1 MLVNNMNAIK
11 KIYQYAEP
19 NLTLVGWMGLIG
31 FPVYY
36 YVWAYL
42 FPQPYESLGLRSFCS
57 FLFAGIAFRH
67 SLPKVLHRYLPV
79 YYLFSIGF
87 CLPFF
92 FFYMMLM
99 NGWST
104 EWAMSFMASI
114 FLHILLVHETKV
126 MLMQALVA
134 SLAAYI
140 IAYSVMDTEPSQLIS
155 LTYIPI
161 FIFTYVFGNLFY
173 FRNQISHES
182 KVSIAKSFGAGIA
195 HEMRNPLS
203 ALKSSI
209 DVFRSILPSTNS
221 KNDNYTL
228 TAQEL
233 AQLQEV
239 LNHADEVIHSGNET
253 IDLLLTSID
262 QNRVSTSTFKKHSA
276 AAIVNNAIRSFSYPK
291 MLDKSRVFA
300 TIEDEFDFLGSD
312 TLLKFALY
320 NLLKNAFYYQNS
332 ESFRIDIDVKRQA
345 GKNLII
351 VRDNGVGIAPE
362 QLDEIFKDFYTFGK
376 NNSYG
381 LGLPFC
387 RKVMRSFGGSIH
399 CRSVLGEWTEFI
411 LTFPDYDS
419 ERVKQIKLDL
429 MKSKSVLYI
438 GEEDIIYHHLNEL
451 AFYQGFTMY
460 SVNVEEAIH
469 REEFEF
475 EFDIILVS
483 LNKLSSQWDKLSLL
497 ENKLHFTEAK
507 IGYLY
512 DKNHHYPVNISRYLT
527 VYPIEM
533 HQLLLEHSLIMDQL
547 FFEIEESSVN
557 RNQIKTPEVCYQ
569 RRILL
574 VDDNESL
581 RIFSALLLEKQG
593 YEVFQANNGK
603 QALEILSTESVD
615 LIIMDLD
622 MPVMNGFDTTKAI
635 RHLDADYHHVPII
648 GYTGDDRSETIS
660 EIYKIGMN
668 DYIVKPADKEILLQ
682 KIANWL

>member
-1 MLVNNMNAIK
+1 MDAIK

-42 FPQPYESLGLRSFCS
+42 FPQPYESLELRGFCS

-67 SLPKVLHRYLPV
+67 FLPKVFHRYLPY

-99 NGWST
+99 NSWST

-126 MLMQALVA
+126 MLIQALIA
-134 SLAAYI
+134 SLMAYFT
-140 IAYSVMDTEPSQLIS
+140 AYYVMKAEPSQLIS
-155 LTYIPI
+155 LTYVPI

-195 HEMRNPLS
+195 HEIRNPLS
-203 ALKSSI
+203 ALKSSV
-209 DVFRSILPSTNS
+209 DVLRALLPAAESTS
-221 KNDNYTL
+221 VSYTF

-233 AQLQEV
+233 AQIQEV
-239 LNHADEVIHSGNET
+239 LNNADEVIHSGNET

-276 AAIVNNAIRSFSYPK
+276 KAIVNNAIRSFSYPK
-291 MLDKSRVFA
+291 ALDKSMVTV
-300 TIEDEFDFLGSD
+300 TIEHEFDFLGSD

-332 ESFRIDIDVKRQA
+332 DHFQIDIKLKRQFD
-345 GKNLII
+345 NNII
-351 VRDNGVGIAPE
+351 VVRDNGVGIAPD
-362 QLDEIFKDFYTFGK
+362 QLDEVFKDFYTFGK

-399 CRSVLGEWTEFI
+399 CRSVFGEWTEFI
-411 LTFPDYDS
+411 LTFPDYFS
-419 ERVKQIKLDL
+419 ERVKHIKLDL

-438 GEEDIIYHHLNEL
+438 GEQEIIYHHLNEQ
-451 AFYQGFTMY
+451 AFYQGFSMN
-460 SVNVEEAIH
+460 SVSLEQAIQ

-475 EFDIILVS
+475 EFDVILIN
-483 LNKLSSQWDKLSLL
+483 LDKLSSQWGRLSVL
-497 ENKLHFTEAK
+497 EDKLHFTEAK

-527 VYPIEM
+527 IYPIEM
-533 HQLLLEHSLIMDQL
+533 HQLLLDSSLMMEQL
-547 FFEIEESSVN
+547 FFEMEENSAN
-557 RNQIKTPEVCYQ
+557 RNQIKSAEVCYQ

-581 RIFSALLLEKQG
+581 RLFSALLLEKQG

-603 QALEILSTESVD
+603 QALEILSNESVD

-635 RHLDADYHHVPII
+635 RNLDTSYHHIPII
-648 GYTGDDRSETIS
+648 GYTGDDRSETVS

-668 DYIVKPADKEILLQ
+668 DYIVKPADKEILLR